1 MATIRPTSSSS
12 VKTPVH
18 GGLEPLSPEV
28 PHFTTSFST
37 EQLHGNPVTHSV
49 NPSDIVSEEK
59 TNCNLSSDVQVNSKE
74 PNADVA
80 AVSNGAAAPQQ
91 NGNSEESLSES
102 DDDDAVPSVTDI
114 LTDAGVTIKLDG
126 LQPTPTGQAPLELVT
141 EFLRCVMA
149 QEYHAAKILCEH
161 ILKFEPGNVTAQE
174 FYPTIMERIRLDEQ
188 METESSSSSSIS
200 SESGVSSNTD
210 DDDDDHGDQDQPL
223 PHTCNHTHCLSS
235 TQNSF

>member
-1 MATIRPTSSSS
+1 MNSCSFFAQ
-12 VKTPVH
+12 TPVH
-18 GGLEPLSPEV
+18 GGLEPLSPEGNVAIVSTVIIYAFIV

-91 NGNSEESLSES
+91 NGSSEESLSES
-102 DDDDAVPSVTDI
+102 DDAVPSVTDI

-141 EFLRCVMA
+141 EV
-149 QEYHAAKILCEH
+149 
-161 ILKFEPGNVTAQE
+161 
-174 FYPTIMERIRLDEQ
+174 
-188 METESSSSSSIS
+188 SIIVLYAR
-200 SESGVSSNTD
+200 GRY
-210 DDDDDHGDQDQPL
+210 QPQ
-223 PHTCNHTHCLSS
+223 H
-235 TQNSF
+235 